1 MCLGCLLCYVLVCT
15 ACHRVAD
22 VRRACHVEVRVAV
35 LPSSTVIRSSLR
47 AVFLSWLSCFLCC
60 SVAVLARLSAVLAP
74 VFSLFFLLLCVRLAL
89 LPSLPV
95 SAVCTTVFGVCVGV
109 WVYVCVCA
117 RLLLSLSAVC
127 TTVCVCRGLCV
138 SDRLCF
144 ATVCALA
151 DLWRAPPHVC
161 LVEADVWRKMRG
173 TRL

>member
-109 WVYVCVCA
+109 CVCA
-117 RLLLSLSAVC
+117 RALAAVFVCSLYYSLC
-127 TTVCVCRGLCV
+127 LPRTVCFRQALFCD
-138 SDRLCF
+138 S
-144 ATVCALA
+144 VCAG
-151 DLWRAPPHVC
+151 RP
-161 LVEADVWRKMRG
+161 VEGTA
-173 TRL
+173 TRLPRRGRRVA